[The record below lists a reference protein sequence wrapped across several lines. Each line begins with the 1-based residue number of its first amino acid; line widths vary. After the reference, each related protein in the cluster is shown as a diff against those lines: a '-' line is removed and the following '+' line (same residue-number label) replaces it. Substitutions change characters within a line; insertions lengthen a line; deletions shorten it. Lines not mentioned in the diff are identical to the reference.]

1 MTFYLHW
8 ILLKSLKFL
17 AYMGSSIM
25 SWDSWVSPVIG
36 WLWATWLA
44 FTF

>member
-25 SWDSWVSPVIG
+25 S
-36 WLWATWLA
+36 
-44 FTF
+44 